1 MKRREKVVAGGLMS
15 YGTNVVELSGISGDR
30 RQRRRLQLVRRR
42 ARRVMQ
48 VYHRRYSE
56 QIETANAE
64 AILSRWR

>member
-1 MKRREKVVAGGLMS
+1 
-15 YGTNVVELSGISGDR
+15 
-30 RQRRRLQLVRRR
+30 
-42 ARRVMQ
+42 MQ